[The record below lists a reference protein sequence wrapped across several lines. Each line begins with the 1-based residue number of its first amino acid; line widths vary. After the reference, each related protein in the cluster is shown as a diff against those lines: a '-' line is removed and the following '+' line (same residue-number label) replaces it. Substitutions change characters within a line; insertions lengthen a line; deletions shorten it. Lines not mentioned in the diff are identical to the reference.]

1 MVLLKDI
8 DGVPSVPGNDVFSRR
23 QQATV
28 FVLTCAIPMTSYCK
42 GDMRAFNGNKPT
54 KQSKREQ
61 KMLLAREEERECY
74 YEHVPVPE
82 DKVAYG
88 DKLRYALCNITPHTH
103 ARMHAPSLY
112 RSIPYTRARTLPPSI
127 AVYPAPPFLAF
138 LGSAHVWRTTLEE
151 GRLHGKGD

>member
-103 ARMHAPSLY
+103 TRMHAPSLY
-112 RSIPYTRARTLPPSI
+112 CSIPYTSLPRISWLCTRV
-127 AVYPAPPFLAF
+127 AHHAGRRSSAWQRRLTGAFFLF
-138 LGSAHVWRTTLEE
+138 FF
-151 GRLHGKGD
+151 